1 VQTIQIYG
9 RKATY
14 VHVVVGLQYHDAPVV
29 SFPTFCLF
37 SISGPYLVIWQTVWF
52 CLLQVMHSKL
62 VNGVASLYFLVI
74 FHH

>member
-1 VQTIQIYG
+1 M
-9 RKATY
+9 KAIY
-14 VHVVVGLQYHDAPVV
+14 VHVVLGPQYHDVPVV

-62 VNGVASLYFLVI
+62 VNGVVSLYFSSHLSS
-74 FHH
+74 

>member
-1 VQTIQIYG
+1 MM
-9 RKATY
+9 R
-14 VHVVVGLQYHDAPVV
+14 LLFLSPP
-29 SFPTFCLF
+29 FLLF

-74 FHH
+74 FHHEVDAAF